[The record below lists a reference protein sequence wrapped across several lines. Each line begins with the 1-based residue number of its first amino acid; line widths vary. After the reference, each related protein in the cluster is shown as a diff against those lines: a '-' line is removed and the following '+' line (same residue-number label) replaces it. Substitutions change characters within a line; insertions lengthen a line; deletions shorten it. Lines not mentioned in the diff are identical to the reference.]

1 MSKGDEMKVSSETAI
16 SMPMKN
22 LLSIVAAVAVG
33 VWAYFGVIE
42 RLNRI
47 ETNEELLRKD
57 LTQAT
62 QRIEVDL
69 EKNTEFRIKWPR
81 GEMGTLPADSEQYM
95 LIEHIAGQVEK
106 IQERMENMMN
116 NGVNINRLQKDVE
129 SLTVAVE
136 GLKDSNRNII
146 FVMFILFVTFAVALE
161 YKPGKAHPAKEGVI
175 GLLLKLKGK
184 TIEHVFKPNLSA
196 CMKSKR
202 IAQRQMDLN
211 NAKDGRVQFVCKI
224 LVADLEE
231 DSQTKYGLRIT
242 KIISGD

>member
-1 MSKGDEMKVSSETAI
+1 MKVSSETAV

-22 LLSIVAAVAVG
+22 LISIIMAVAVG
-33 VWAYFGVIE
+33 VWAYFGVQE

-129 SLTVAVE
+129 SLTESVE
-136 GLKDSNRNII
+136 KLKDSNRNII
-146 FVMFILFVTFAVALE
+146 
-161 YKPGKAHPAKEGVI
+161 YQNGNGHKKKEG
-175 GLLLKLKGK
+175 
-184 TIEHVFKPNLSA
+184 E
-196 CMKSKR
+196 
-202 IAQRQMDLN
+202 
-211 NAKDGRVQFVCKI
+211 
-224 LVADLEE
+224 
-231 DSQTKYGLRIT
+231 
-242 KIISGD
+242 

>member
-136 GLKDSNRNII
+136 ALKDSNRNII
-146 FVMFILFVTFAVALE
+146 
-161 YKPGKAHPAKEGVI
+161 YQNGNGHK
-175 GLLLKLKGK
+175 K
-184 TIEHVFKPNLSA
+184 TGE
-196 CMKSKR
+196 
-202 IAQRQMDLN
+202 
-211 NAKDGRVQFVCKI
+211 
-224 LVADLEE
+224 
-231 DSQTKYGLRIT
+231 
-242 KIISGD
+242 